1 MGRQSGIPPESRPKT
16 KNVKIKPPENTYR
29 RLSYLVHLWL
39 NVVMTILRAPCPED
53 LPALADL
60 CTQLGYP
67 STTEE
72 VKRRLKTI
80 LEQTGHAVFV
90 AEVDGQAAGWIHVY
104 ASQTVESEPC
114 AEIGGL
120 VVDKT
125 HRGQGLGRALL
136 AEAEMW
142 ARQEGISEV
151 RVRSNVIRREAH
163 RFYGAL
169 GYENIKSQF
178 TFRKQV

>member
-1 MGRQSGIPPESRPKT
+1 MGRQSGISPESQSKT
-16 KNVKIKPPENTYR
+16 KAVRIMPPENIHR
-29 RLSYLVHLWL
+29 RLSFPVRLWE
-39 NVVMTILRAPCPED
+39 NIVMTILRAPCPED

-72 VKRRLKTI
+72 VNRRLETI

-104 ASQTVESEPC
+104 ASQTVESESC

-120 VVDKT
+120 VVDKA
-125 HRGQGLGRALL
+125 HRGQGLGKALL

-142 ARQEGISEV
+142 ARQGGIPEV
-151 RVRSNVIRREAH
+151 RVRSNVIRKEAH
-163 RFYGAL
+163 RFYEVL
-169 GYENIKSQF
+169 GYENIKTRF
-178 TFRKQV
+178 TFCKRL